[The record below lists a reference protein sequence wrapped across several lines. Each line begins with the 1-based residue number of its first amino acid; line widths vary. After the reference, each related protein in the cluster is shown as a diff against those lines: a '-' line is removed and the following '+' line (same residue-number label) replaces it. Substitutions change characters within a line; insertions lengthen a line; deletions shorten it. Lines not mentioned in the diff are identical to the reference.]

1 VDIIYLHDLKIET
14 IIGIFDWER
23 EVKQIVILDLD
34 MAADIRRAA
43 KSDNIA
49 HTLDYK
55 AVAKRL
61 IDFVGKSEF
70 QLVETLAEQVSEIIL
85 KEFNIPWIR
94 LRINKS
100 GAVRYAGD
108 VGVIIE
114 RENKN

>member
-1 VDIIYLHDLKIET
+1 MDIIYLHDLKIET

-43 KSDNIA
+43 QSDRITD
-49 HTLDYK
+49 TLDYK

-70 QLVETLAEQVSEIIL
+70 QLVETLAEQVSEIVL

-108 VGVIIE
+108 VGVVIE
-114 RENKN
+114 RDNKN